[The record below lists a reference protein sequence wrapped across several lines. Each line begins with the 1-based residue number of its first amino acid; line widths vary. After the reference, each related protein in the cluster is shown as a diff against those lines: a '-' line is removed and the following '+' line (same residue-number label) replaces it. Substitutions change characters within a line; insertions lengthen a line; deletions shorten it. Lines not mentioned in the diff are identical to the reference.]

1 MNELDIGKLMDI
13 SELPGIQGEE
23 IAVYEPLQLVEV
35 DSNPQNRTPD
45 LEDDYT
51 VVRRNMHYQ
60 SQMLMDAAKIFL
72 ETAKNADSPRH
83 MEVFST
89 LMGQM
94 TSTNKEIL
102 KMHKEMKDITS
113 EQVTTKGNQ
122 QTTNNIE
129 NATIFVGSPSDL
141 MDEVG
146 DSYEAQEA
154 KEKIIDGTTL

>member
-23 IAVYEPLQLVEV
+23 IVVYEPLQLVEV

-154 KEKIIDGTTL
+154 KEKIINGTTV